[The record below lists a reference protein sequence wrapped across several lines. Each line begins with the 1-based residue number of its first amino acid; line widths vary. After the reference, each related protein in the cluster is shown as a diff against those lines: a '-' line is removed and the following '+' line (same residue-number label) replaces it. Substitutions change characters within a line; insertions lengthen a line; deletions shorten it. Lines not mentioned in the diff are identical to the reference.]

1 MRQAVS
7 NDTDI
12 DGNGAI
18 QIGGMT
24 TTTTTTTTTT
34 MTTKTTVRLLKEARM
49 RILKFD
55 RLREGRFPA
64 RLFGGSPP
72 KGTTHLSSHFATFWG
87 HHSWY
92 DDPPLLTTELRDGA
106 VSGYHRL

>member
-24 TTTTTTTTTT
+24 TTTT
-34 MTTKTTVRLLKEARM
+34 MTRVRLLKEARM